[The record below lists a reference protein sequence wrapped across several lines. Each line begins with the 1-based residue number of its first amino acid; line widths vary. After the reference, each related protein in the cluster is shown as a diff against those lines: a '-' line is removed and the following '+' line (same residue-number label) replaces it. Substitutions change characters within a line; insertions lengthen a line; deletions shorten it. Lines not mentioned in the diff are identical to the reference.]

1 MTAQHTAPRS
11 VPAPPHGTP
20 DPRTRDGLRRP
31 EQLSDEEVAAGL
43 AAGDEHCLAA
53 AHHRWGALVHT
64 LARRA
69 LGDDREAEDVTQQ
82 VFIAAWRG
90 RAGYRPERGSLPG
103 WLTGITR
110 FKVADALAHRTRRAE
125 LAAAAGTV
133 RSGFPEAAARPE
145 AVIDRVLVH
154 HELERLPAAQRLVL
168 RLAFYDDLTQAQIA
182 VRTGLPL
189 GTVKSHVRRG
199 LLRLRD
205 ALGPELLGTEETEEA
220 A

>member
-1 MTAQHTAPRS
+1 MSA
-11 VPAPPHGTP
+11 
-20 DPRTRDGLRRP
+20 GLP
-31 EQLSDEEVAAGL
+31 SAGPLSDEEVATGL
-43 AAGDEHCLAA
+43 AAGDENCLAVA
-53 AHHRWGALVHT
+53 YHRWGALVHT

-69 LGDDREAEDVTQQ
+69 LADEREAEDVTQQ

-110 FKVADALAHRTRRAE
+110 FKTADALAHRTRRAE
-125 LAAAAGTV
+125 LTAAAGAA
-133 RSGFPEAAARPE
+133 RPPGFPGAGARPE

-154 HELERLPAAQRLVL
+154 RELERLPAAQRLVL
-168 RLAFYDDLTQAQIA
+168 RMAFYDDLTQAQIA

-199 LLRLRD
+199 LRRLRD
-205 ALGPELLGTEETEEA
+205 ALGPELSGAEEA